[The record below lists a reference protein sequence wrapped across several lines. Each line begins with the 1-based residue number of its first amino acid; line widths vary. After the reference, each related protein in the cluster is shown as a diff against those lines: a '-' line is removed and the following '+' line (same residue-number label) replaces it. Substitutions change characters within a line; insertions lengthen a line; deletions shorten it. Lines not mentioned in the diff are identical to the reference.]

1 MRHHRRHAVAHS
13 RHHQHRANEG
23 SLLSTRALAFNIF
36 RGDSDENSFIQ
47 PIDSEKLRRI
57 NKAKN

>member
-36 RGDSDENSFIQ
+36 RGDSDEHSFVQ
-47 PIDSEKLRRI
+47 PIDSEKI
-57 NKAKN
+57 TSN